1 MSVRLRTKNLW
12 EKTKMGAIGSLICA
26 VSIIVVLF
34 GAYKKYQAG
43 KLASAP
49 FVGTGDAASGTGAG
63 EKGVISTYGD
73 VKVEQLLIS
82 PVTKTECLYYELK
95 VVGSWKEGDSSKS
108 KDYIAEKKAAAI
120 QLDDGSGAVLVNAG
134 DGGDFDGIE
143 KTFDETKK
151 EGLFA
156 DLKSAVGKGEPMM
169 FGEYAFENP
178 AMSKADKFQCTEK
191 VLKPSDKLFVSGKFA
206 DGVITTPDGMLGT
219 LMMSPKSRDEL
230 LGDTEAQAKKF
241 MKFGGIGFGVGLLLG
256 IIGAVVG

>member
-1 MSVRLRTKNLW
+1 MA
-12 EKTKMGAIGSLICA
+12 GIGSLIIA
-26 VSIIVVLF
+26 ISIVVVLV

-49 FVGTGDAASGTGAG
+49 FVGTGDASSGTGAG
-63 EKGVISTYGD
+63 EKGAISTYGD
-73 VKVEQLLIS
+73 VKCEQLLIS

-108 KDYIAEKKAAAI
+108 KDYVAEKKAAAI
-120 QLDDGSGAVLVNAG
+120 QLDDGSGPVLVNAG
-134 DGGDFDGIE
+134 DGGDFDGLE

-178 AMSKADKFQCTEK
+178 PMSKADKFQCTEK
-191 VLKPSDKLFVSGKFA
+191 VLKPSDKLFASGKFA
-206 DGVITTPDGMLGT
+206 DGVITTPDGMLGA
-219 LMMSPKSRDEL
+219 LMLSPKSRDEL
-230 LGDTEAQAKKF
+230 LGDTQAQASKLL
-241 MKFGGIGFGVGLLLG
+241 KFGGIGAGVGLVIA
-256 IIGAVVG
+256 IIGSLMA